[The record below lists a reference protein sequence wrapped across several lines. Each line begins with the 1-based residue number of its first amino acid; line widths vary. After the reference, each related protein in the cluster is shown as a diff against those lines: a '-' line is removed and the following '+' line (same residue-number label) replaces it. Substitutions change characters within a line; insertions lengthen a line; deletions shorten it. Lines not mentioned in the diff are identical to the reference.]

1 MLYRAIHTIEGEIR
15 AAAYVNDDIDLA
27 AEAAS
32 YAVSGLLVAP
42 ITEGEFPSA
51 QAAVA
56 DDSYY
61 IDYIGV
67 EETPTL
73 VQSPPKPGEYYDFN
87 FATHTWVVSAERLAQ
102 AKQNK
107 LAQLNAEFMAR
118 RHVPILFNGNP
129 YSPTDEMVRDIRSVI
144 ETLEYFTEPPAMW
157 SGFRSPNGGRTT
169 THADWME
176 ERDYLRGMLAN
187 MERQRARCLA
197 VLYAHQDGIGAAATV
212 EAVLAYDF
220 SYWWPT

>member
-1 MLYRAIHTIEGEIR
+1 MLYRAIHTAEGEIR
-15 AAAYVNDDIDLA
+15 AATYVDDDIDLE

-32 YAVSGLLVAP
+32 YATSGLFVAP
-42 ITEGEFPSA
+42 ITEGEFASA

-67 EETPTL
+67 EEAPTL

-129 YSPTDEMVRDIRSVI
+129 YSPTDEMVREVRSF
-144 ETLEYFTEPPAMW
+144 LESLEHFGFNPAMW
-157 SGFRSPNGGRTT
+157 NGIRSPNGGRTPLHYT
-169 THADWME
+169 LE
-176 ERDYLRGMLAN
+176 EDVSYLRGMLAT
-187 MERQRARCLA
+187 MEQQRARCLA
-197 VLYAHQDGIGAAATV
+197 VLYAHQDGIGAATTV